1 MGSNVV
7 LQHRTAF
14 SSRLKSVQL
23 HPALQRCRLIGL
35 VSLGENNTGRK
46 KIYTKLRHWGRNYT
60 TNRATSVHLLIR
72 KHPVME
78 PVSVKRLTQVCTHT
92 RIQKLTHRQRANTC
106 SLRQH
111 TELVLDL
118 SSLIKPIR
126 MILCTDEDNLAIL
139 VVALSHMPM
148 QLEEDVHILNYIICN
163 VQKFNRN

>member
-23 HPALQRCRLIGL
+23 HPALQQCRLIGL

-78 PVSVKRLTQVCTHT
+78 PVSVKRLTQVCARTHT
-92 RIQKLTHRQRANTC
+92 NIDARTARKRVQPEAAHGAGIRFKLPNKAN
-106 SLRQH
+106 
-111 TELVLDL
+111 
-118 SSLIKPIR
+118 
-126 MILCTDEDNLAIL
+126 
-139 VVALSHMPM
+139 
-148 QLEEDVHILNYIICN
+148 
-163 VQKFNRN
+163 